1 MKVLKRLI
9 IILIILALIIFS
21 GIYFY
26 VYLMINDNHVPYIK
40 YIEKYSEQY
49 KIDKKLV
56 TAVVK
61 VESSFNE
68 KAHSHANAKG
78 LMQLLPETG
87 EWIANRLGEGFKE
100 ENLLNPELNIKYG
113 TYYLKYLF
121 DLFKNVDYAIMAY
134 NGGPSNV
141 QKWIDAGILNG
152 NDKNYDKIPIAET
165 KHYIYKVKKQ
175 YNLNKKIYDVY
186 YKNNTESKFKKA
198 FKILIS
204 LG

>member
-1 MKVLKRLI
+1 MKILKRLI
-9 IILIILALIIFS
+9 VILIILALIIFS
-21 GIYFY
+21 GIYFF
-26 VYLMINDNHVPYIK
+26 VYFMINDKHEPYMK
-40 YIEKYSEQY
+40 YIEKYSEEY
-49 KIDKKLV
+49 KIDKKLI

-68 KAHSHANAKG
+68 KAHSHADAKG
-78 LMQLLPETG
+78 LIQLLPETG
-87 EWIANRLGEGFKE
+87 EWIAKRLGEDFKE
-100 ENLLNPELNIKYG
+100 ENLLNPEINIKYG

-121 DLFKNVDYAIMAY
+121 NLFKNVDYAIMAY
-134 NGGPSNV
+134 NGGPTNV

-152 NDKNYDKIPIAET
+152 NKENYDKIPIAET
-165 KHYIYKVKKQ
+165 RHYIYKVKKQ

-186 YKNNTESKFKKA
+186 YANTIDSKFKKA